1 MFNFNWAD
9 IDMSDEEQM
18 LNELDANI
26 LEALDRANEA
36 FEAGIDDTDTNFITI
51 IVNGIAHRFLL
62 GGPQVAGLNM
72 FIEQICIENGYAV
85 PGSIS
90 EDE

>member
-9 IDMSDEEQM
+9 TDMRDEEQM
-18 LNELDANI
+18 LNELNSNV
-26 LEALDRANEA
+26 LEALNRSNMIC
-36 FEAGIDDTDTNFITI
+36 EAGVDDSDVNFITI
-51 IVNGIAHRFLL
+51 IVNGVAHRFLL
-62 GGPQVAGLNM
+62 GGPQVAGLDM
-72 FIEQICIENGYAV
+72 FIEQLCIENGYAV